1 MPNVEITTPDGVAD
15 AYLIRPDGDPRGGVL
30 FVMDAF
36 GLRPRIEEMA
46 NRIAD
51 AGYVVLA
58 PNVFYRAGRDPLP
71 PMPDP
76 EDPDA
81 RGAFFAQVRPLME
94 QLGPEAAASDGGAYL
109 DRLEQELPGPFGVT
123 GYCMGARF
131 G

>member
-15 AYLIRPDGDPRGGVL
+15 AYLVRPDGDPRGGVL

-58 PNVFYRAGRDPLP
+58 PHVFYRAGRDPLP
-71 PMPDP
+71 PLADP

-81 RGAFFAQVRPLME
+81 PGAFFAPAPPLRE
-94 QLGPEAAASDGGAYL
+94 QLDREAAARAGGACL